1 MSPHHQRVLLLSVST
16 QTSDRVFELCQQCDH
31 HQLTLVHCV
40 DLDEVEHQLAH
51 FPVSLLIF
59 DLASVGSSVTMD
71 GLAQRLSPK
80 PLVALISEGTAEQ
93 LVAALRNGADDV
105 YVTAEL
111 QLHPELFI
119 QSVERQLKRARYIE
133 EVYSLRDSLERS
145 LDELREDQHAAQQVQ
160 LNLLPPTCQ
169 IINGL
174 SFDYFLKPSLLLS
187 GDFVDAFAINEQL
200 SMFYLADVSGH
211 GASSALVT
219 VLLKNMTHR
228 LLRNY
233 RRNSSFDILSPVS
246 TLERINREMLLTS
259 LGKHLTMFVGVI
271 DHERSCLDYAVGG
284 HHPLPVLRQNGEV
297 RYLEGKGMP
306 LGLFEEPVF
315 ERHFCELESG
325 FEISLFSDGI
335 LEIIDAPSLREKE
348 DWLLQQCLS
357 DWDSPEQFL
366 QSMMPAGRAD
376 NPDDVAIMRV
386 RRDAL

>member
-1 MSPHHQRVLLLSVST
+1 MDLHHQRVLLLSASAE
-16 QTSDRVFELCQQCDH
+16 TSDRIFELCSQCDH
-31 HQLTLVHCV
+31 HQLTLVHCA
-40 DLDEVEHQLAH
+40 DLEEVEHQLDH

-71 GLAQRLSPK
+71 ALAQRLSPK
-80 PLVALISEGTAEQ
+80 PLVALIEEGTAEQ
-93 LVAALRNGADDV
+93 LVAALRSGADDV
-105 YVTAEL
+105 YVIGEL
-111 QLHPELFI
+111 QLHPDLFI

-160 LNLLPPTCQ
+160 LNLLPPTSQ
-169 IINGL
+169 RINSL
-174 SFDYFLKPSLLLS
+174 EFDYILKPSLLLS
-187 GDFVDAFAINEQL
+187 GDFVDAFPINDQL

-271 DHERSCLDYAVGG
+271 DHDRSCLDYAVGG
-284 HHPLPVLRQNGEV
+284 HHPLPILRQNGEV

-306 LGLFEEPVF
+306 LGLFDEPHF
-315 ERHFCELESG
+315 ERHFCELDTA
-325 FEISLFSDGI
+325 FDITLFSDGI
-335 LEIIDAPSLREKE
+335 LEIIDGDSLREKE
-348 DWLLQQCLS
+348 DCLLRQCS
-357 DWDSPEQFL
+357 SEWDSPEQLL